1 MAYQM
6 TGEKDNKVWESSL
19 DLSLDKGSMFEERT
33 ESKHCLCILY
43 KKSLVQ
49 WKKTS
54 NLYIFPISNSLW

>member
-43 KKSLVQ
+43 KKKFSTV
-49 WKKTS
+49 KKDFKPGH
-54 NLYIFPISNSLW
+54 FPY